1 MRIGLVLAATPPYS
15 ETFFRNKIRILK
27 EHGFEVILFVD
38 KHKDN
43 FNLCPIRVGF
53 SASAGSMALINALL
67 KLLFNPIR
75 AYKLF
80 SANRHDG
87 FSLKK
92 NWTSLLTSAHL
103 LSSKLD
109 WLHFGFATM
118 AIGRENVAKAIG
130 ANMAV
135 SVRGSDLH
143 VYPLDHPNCYQLTW
157 KRIDRLHTISH
168 YLLTLAEQL
177 GFDATQKSC
186 RCITPAIDTQFF
198 KSAWSRP
205 VKQKLK
211 FLTVARLH
219 WIKGIEYILE
229 AMAILK
235 EYGLD
240 FEYHLMGDGD
250 DYKRLYFGMHQL
262 NLHEQVIF
270 HGKQSH
276 EQINKA
282 LADTDIFIMY
292 SLDEG
297 FCNSVLEA
305 QVMGALCVV
314 SNNPA
319 LMENVIDQETG
330 WVVERRNPKALADRI
345 MKIVQLDEVSKQ
357 AIRQKAIDRVNE
369 QFNLLVQKQ
378 QFIRFYEEN

>member
-43 FNLCPIRVGF
+43 FDLCPIRVGF
-53 SASAGSMALINALL
+53 SASAGSMALIYALI
-67 KLLFNPIR
+67 KLIINPLR

-80 SANRHDG
+80 SANRRDG
-87 FSLKK
+87 FSVKK
-92 NWTSLLTSAHL
+92 NWTSLLTSAHM
-103 LSSKLD
+103 LSANLD

-118 AIGRENVAKAIG
+118 AIGRENVAKAMG
-130 ANMAV
+130 ASMAV

-143 VYPLDHPNCYQLTW
+143 VYPLEHPNCYQLTW

-168 YLLTLAEQL
+168 YLLTLAEQQ
-177 GFDATQKSC
+177 GFDATSKSY
-186 RCITPAIDTQFF
+186 RCITPAIDTHFF
-198 KSAWSRP
+198 KPALHRP
-205 VKQKLK
+205 AKQKIKL
-211 FLTVARLH
+211 LTVARLH

-235 EYGLD
+235 QQGLD
-240 FEYHLMGDGD
+240 IEYHLMGEGD
-250 DYKRLYFGMHQL
+250 DYKRLYFTMHQL
-262 NLHEQVIF
+262 DLHNQVVF

-282 LADTDIFIMY
+282 LEDTDIFIMY

-330 WVVERRNPKALADRI
+330 WVVERRNPKALADII
-345 MKIVQLDEVSKQ
+345 MKIVLMDEATKHAV
-357 AIRQKAIDRVNE
+357 RQKANERVNE